1 MQSGAPASLALER
14 ERSGSPSGVDFCAWL
29 GGLAIIEPLV
39 GVVWQRALGQCLGIP
54 VEAHYSLLLGLSL
67 WLVYVADRWLDA
79 WTLTAGVPAAARHRF
94 AREHKLALA
103 AAWCAVLALDVAVA
117 VFTLNSIEWLTRAG
131 LLLATFGYF
140 ASVHG
145 RVAKPPKELLVTAI
159 YTAGVSVFAW
169 PLLGWPWAWSPGLLS
184 GTLAFA
190 LLALLNLATIAVA
203 ETALDRAQ
211 GFPSLGQ
218 RRQGLAVTVDVAGI
232 ALAATSAVAACV
244 AGPFQ
249 SWFAAVAGSALTLW
263 ILGRVRQRC
272 RPDHF
277 HLAADMAL
285 LVPLLL
291 PWT

>member
-1 MQSGAPASLALER
+1 MQSSAPASLALER
-14 ERSGSPSGVDFCAWL
+14 DRTGSPNGVDFFAWL

-54 VEAHYSLLLGLSL
+54 VETHYSLLLGLSL

-79 WTLTAGVPAAARHRF
+79 RTLTVGVPAAARHLF
-94 AREHKLALA
+94 ARQHKRALA
-103 AAWCAVLALDVAVA
+103 AVWCAVLALDVAVA
-117 VFTLNSIEWLTRAG
+117 VFTLNSVEWLARAG
-131 LLLATFGYF
+131 LLLATLGYF
-140 ASVHG
+140 VGVHS

-169 PLLGWPWAWSPGLLS
+169 PLLGWPWAWSPLLLC

-190 LLALLNLATIAVA
+190 LLALLNLATIAVS

-218 RRQGLAVTVDVAGI
+218 RRQGLAVTVNVAGMT
-232 ALAATSAVAACV
+232 LAAASAIAACF

-249 SWFAAVAGSALTLW
+249 NWFAAVAGSALVLW

-277 HLAADMAL
+277 HLAADVAL